1 MSPWFFY
8 YHLNYFI
15 KAFHPCF
22 LPFLYS
28 PCYISRIVSND
39 NSRRLSELTVG
50 DAKRIL
56 VYGVA
61 VVLAIGLLG
70 LLVGKVLVALLL
82 GMVAG
87 VYLLPVQEWLERRLH
102 ARAGSALITIAL
114 IVVPLV
120 AITSY
125 AWYEL
130 SDYSNLVH
138 ERREDIINS
147 ISNSLGR
154 YLPVTREGT
163 RAGLRVA
170 FAEAVTRSA
179 EASEELRR
187 RAALL
192 LASLSLFFFTL
203 FYVLTQRVR
212 IAAYLKV
219 RVPGDY
225 LPLYEKL
232 TMNVG
237 SALRGAL
244 RAVFIDQMLK
254 ALVILVLNFVFDI
267 PLALVLSIITF
278 FLGFFPLLGEWAIYV
293 PVSIYLLVFRHEPI
307 SASVY
312 LGIGIMI
319 TLGSSLLLRPRLA
332 SASAGRFSFYWMLV
346 ALVAGVYV
354 FGIPGIV
361 LGPAILG
368 FVKAVADTLFGDVR
382 YETSLLKSEDEME
395 GQKSLEPAQENHVAS
410 AAD

>member
-1 MSPWFFY
+1 M
-8 YHLNYFI
+8 
-15 KAFHPCF
+15 
-22 LPFLYS
+22 
-28 PCYISRIVSND
+28 
-39 NSRRLSELTVG
+39 SELTVG

-56 VYGVA
+56 VYGAAVA
-61 VVLAIGLLG
+61 LAIGLFG
-70 LLVGKVLVALLL
+70 LLIIKVLVALLL
-82 GMVAG
+82 GVVAG
-87 VYLLPVQEWLERRLH
+87 VYLLPVQEWLEKRLR

-130 SDYSNLVH
+130 SDYSNVVH
-138 ERREDIINS
+138 EKHEDIINS
-147 ISNSLGR
+147 ISASLGR

-163 RAGLRVA
+163 REGLRAA

-179 EASEELRR
+179 EASEELRKQ
-187 RAALL
+187 AALL

-203 FYVLTQRVR
+203 FYILTQRIRVAAYIKVR
-212 IAAYLKV
+212 I
-219 RVPGDY
+219 PGDY

-232 TMNVG
+232 TTNIG

-244 RAVFIDQMLK
+244 RAVFIDQTLK
-254 ALVILVLNFVFDI
+254 ALVILVLNLIFDM

-278 FLGFFPLLGEWAIYV
+278 LLGFFPLLGEWAVYL
-293 PVSIYLLVFRHEPI
+293 PVTIYLLVFRHDPV
-307 SASVY
+307 SAAIYLSV
-312 LGIGIMI
+312 GIMM

-332 SASAGRFSFYWMLV
+332 SAGAKRFSFYWMLV
-346 ALVAGVYV
+346 ALVAGVYA

-368 FVKAVADTLFGDVR
+368 FVKAVGDTLFGDVH
-382 YETSLLKSEDEME
+382 YETSLLKSEDEIK
-395 GQKSLEPAQENHVAS
+395 GQKASEQQTLESRADY

>member
-1 MSPWFFY
+1 MIQLNEPFFR
-8 YHLNYFI
+8 
-15 KAFHPCF
+15 PCF
-22 LPFLYS
+22 SL
-28 PCYISRIVSND
+28 CYIGRTMSSGD
-39 NSRRLSELTVG
+39 SRRLSELTVG

-56 VYGVA
+56 VYGV
-61 VVLAIGLLG
+61 VVLLAVGLFV

-82 GMVAG
+82 GVVAG
-87 VYLLPVQEWLERRLH
+87 VYLLPVQEWLEKRLR

-130 SDYSNLVH
+130 SDYSRLVH
-138 ERREDIINS
+138 ERRDDIINS
-147 ISNSLGR
+147 ISVSLGQ

-179 EASEELRR
+179 EASEELRK

-203 FYVLTQRVR
+203 FYVLTQRIR

-232 TMNVG
+232 TENIG
-237 SALRGAL
+237 GALRGAL
-244 RAVFIDQMLK
+244 RAVFIDQTLK
-254 ALVILVLNFVFDI
+254 ALVIFVLNVVFDV

-278 FLGFFPLLGEWAIYV
+278 LLGFFPLLGEWAVYV
-293 PVSIYLLVFRHEPI
+293 PISVYLLVFRHEPV
-307 SASVY
+307 SASLY
-312 LGIGIMI
+312 LSIGLMM

-332 SASAGRFSFYWMLV
+332 SASAKRFSFYWMLL

-382 YETSLLKSEDEME
+382 YETSLLKSEDEMQ
-395 GQKSLEPAQENHVAS
+395 GQKVIATERED
-410 AAD
+410 AAVQMAE

>member
-1 MSPWFFY
+1 MSSGD
-8 YHLNYFI
+8 
-15 KAFHPCF
+15 A
-22 LPFLYS
+22 
-28 PCYISRIVSND
+28 
-39 NSRRLSELTVG
+39 RRLSELTVG

-56 VYGVA
+56 VYGVV
-61 VVLAIGLLG
+61 VVLAVGLFV
-70 LLVGKVLVALLL
+70 LLVGQVLVALLL
-82 GMVAG
+82 GVVAG
-87 VYLLPVQEWLERRLH
+87 VYLLPVQEWLEKRLR

-130 SDYSNLVH
+130 SDYSRLVH
-138 ERREDIINS
+138 DRRDDIINS
-147 ISNSLGR
+147 ISVSLGQ

-163 RAGLRVA
+163 RAGLQVA

-179 EASEELRR
+179 EASEELRK

-203 FYVLTQRVR
+203 FYVLTQRIR

-219 RVPGDY
+219 RVPGEY

-232 TMNVG
+232 TVNVG
-237 SALRGAL
+237 GALRGAL
-244 RAVFIDQMLK
+244 RAVFIDQTLK
-254 ALVILVLNFVFDI
+254 ALVIFILNVIFDV

-278 FLGFFPLLGEWAIYV
+278 LLGFFPLLGEWAVYV
-293 PVSIYLLVFRHEPI
+293 PISIYLLVFRHDPV
-307 SASVY
+307 SATLYLSV
-312 LGIGIMI
+312 GIMM

-332 SASAGRFSFYWMLV
+332 SASAKRFSFYWMLL

-382 YETSLLKSEDEME
+382 YETSLLKSEDEMQ
-395 GQKSLEPAQENHVAS
+395 GQKALEEEREGAAVSLAE
-410 AAD
+410 

>member
-1 MSPWFFY
+1 MS
-8 YHLNYFI
+8 NG
-15 KAFHPCF
+15 
-22 LPFLYS
+22 
-28 PCYISRIVSND
+28 D
-39 NSRRLSELTVG
+39 SRRLSELTVG

-61 VVLAIGLLG
+61 VALAVCLFV
-70 LLVGKVLVALLL
+70 LLVGQVLVALLL
-82 GMVAG
+82 GVVAG
-87 VYLLPVQEWLERRLH
+87 IYLLPVQEWLEKRLR

-125 AWYEL
+125 AWYEM

-138 ERREDIINS
+138 SKREDIINS
-147 ISNSLGR
+147 ISVSLGR
-154 YLPVTREGT
+154 YFPITREGT
-163 RAGLRVA
+163 RASLEVA

-179 EASEELRR
+179 EATQELRK

-192 LASLSLFFFTL
+192 LASLSLFFFTI
-203 FYVLTQRVR
+203 FYVLTQRIR
-212 IAAYLKV
+212 LAAYIKV

-232 TMNVG
+232 TTNIG

-244 RAVFIDQMLK
+244 RAVFIDQTLK

-278 FLGFFPLLGEWAIYV
+278 LLGFFPLLGEWAIYV
-293 PVSIYLLVFRHEPI
+293 PVSIYLLVFRHDPT
-307 SASVY
+307 SAAVY
-312 LGIGIMI
+312 LTVGILM

-332 SASAGRFSFYWMLV
+332 SAGAHRFSFYWMLV

-395 GQKSLEPAQENHVAS
+395 GQKAVEQSLDESRVAS
-410 AAD
+410 ATD

>member
-1 MSPWFFY
+1 MAE
-8 YHLNYFI
+8 NG
-15 KAFHPCF
+15 
-22 LPFLYS
+22 
-28 PCYISRIVSND
+28 D
-39 NSRRLSELTVG
+39 SRRLSELTVG

-56 VYGVA
+56 VYGAAVA
-61 VVLAIGLLG
+61 LAIGLFG
-70 LLVGKVLVALLL
+70 LLIGKVVVALLL
-82 GMVAG
+82 GVVAG
-87 VYLLPVQEWLERRLH
+87 VYLLPVQEWLEKRLR

-130 SDYSNLVH
+130 SDYSKVVH
-138 ERREDIINS
+138 EKREDIINS
-147 ISNSLGR
+147 ISVSLGR

-163 RAGLRVA
+163 STGLRVA

-179 EASEELRR
+179 EASEELRK

-203 FYVLTQRVR
+203 FYVLTQRIRVAAYIKVR
-212 IAAYLKV
+212 I
-219 RVPGDY
+219 PGDY

-232 TMNVG
+232 TTNIG

-244 RAVFIDQMLK
+244 RAVFIDQTLK
-254 ALVILVLNFVFDI
+254 AIVIFVLNLVFGV
-267 PLALVLSIITF
+267 PLALVLAIITF
-278 FLGFFPLLGEWAIYV
+278 LLGFFPLLGEWAIYL
-293 PVSIYLLVFRHEPI
+293 PVTIYLLVFRHDPV
-307 SASVY
+307 SAAIY
-312 LGIGIMI
+312 LTVGILM

-332 SASAGRFSFYWMLV
+332 SAGARRFSFYWMLV

-382 YETSLLKSEDEME
+382 YETSLLKSEDELE
-395 GQKSLEPAQENHVAS
+395 GQKAAEQQPLESRADY